1 MIISL
6 ALSFIAIA
14 SGTLLTYTYDEDAPL
29 ASRLC
34 SGACIGFGALGLI
47 GFVLASF
54 FGLTMATLALTGA
67 VFATAFLLLINEKR
81 RAKVDDDWT
90 RVWQAIG
97 RASARPD
104 RWAVIYFLFY
114 ATVAIVMWLVFS
126 RALLD
131 KPDGIA
137 TGVLNNYGDLPF
149 HISVITRFAFGQNF
163 PPEDPTFA
171 GVRFT
176 YPFITDFIS
185 AMFVRAGASLRDSL
199 FIENYII
206 GVALVGVLHRFGQQL
221 LRNRIAALL
230 TPVLVI
236 LNGGFGWAMFFS
248 DVNQSEGGVFG
259 VLRHI
264 SHSYTILPEVG
275 LGWRWGNAVT
285 SLLVPQRGFLLG
297 IPLAAIVF
305 TQWWASLRSSE
316 EEKSEKAK
324 GKKVVRHENKLK
336 ATGKANQES
345 AESGDQSSS
354 LFTFYFFLLPSS
366 RRMLAAGAVAG
377 LLPLIHAHS
386 FLAVMMVGAFLVPWK
401 FRRGWLA
408 YGATALLT
416 LFIYAIGI
424 YFEALTATR
433 VKVAIVA
440 LAIGLSV
447 SLFFLLPMAHLRLWI
462 CFFVLALGIGAPQIV
477 WSTHGSAI
485 KTENFAA
492 WKFGWDSDQEPAKDP
507 VHATVAGRLASLG
520 SHVEPQPL
528 NTAPPIRAW
537 MNRLPYVAWFWL
549 MNTGA
554 FIPLLIT
561 ALLWKSED
569 YLVPRKLLFFYLPFT
584 LCFIVPNL
592 VKLAPWIWDNV
603 KILFYWW
610 LASAPIVALLL
621 ARLWEGKVW
630 HRILAASLFIVLT
643 LAGALDVFAL
653 MTRQGEYQE
662 FDRDGVDFAELIKE
676 QTPPRATILH
686 APVHNT
692 PVFLTGRRSL
702 MGYPGH
708 IWTHGLDYGPR
719 ETEIKRIYAGAPD
732 AEGLLAKYGVDYVVI
747 DPQELSL
754 MKVNTDFFKRYPEVA
769 NTGEYHLYK
778 ITR

>member
-1 MIISL
+1 MVISL

-34 SGACIGFGALGLI
+34 SGACIGFGALGLT
-47 GFVLASF
+47 GFVLASIL
-54 FGLTMATLALTGA
+54 GLTILTLALTG
-67 VFATAFLLLINEKR
+67 VVLFTPFLLLIKEER
-81 RAKVDDDWT
+81 RAKVGDDFNRAWS
-90 RVWQAIG
+90 AIS
-97 RASARPD
+97 RASSRPG

-114 ATVAIVMWLVFS
+114 ATVVIVMWLVFA

-131 KPDGIA
+131 KPDGIS

-185 AMFVRAGASLRDSL
+185 AMFLRAGASLRDSL

-221 LRNRIAALL
+221 LRNRTAALL

-236 LNGGFGWAMFFS
+236 LNGGFGWAMLFS
-248 DVNQSEGGVFG
+248 EVNQSEGGVFQ
-259 VLRHI
+259 VLRHL
-264 SHSYTILPEVG
+264 SHSYTILPEVA

-305 TQWWASLRSSE
+305 TQWWAAARDDE
-316 EEKSEKAK
+316 TGGKGEPEKKSPKKGSKSAK
-324 GKKVVRHENKLK
+324 LE
-336 ATGKANQES
+336 ANLPVAPS
-345 AESGDQSSS
+345 PR
-354 LFTFYFFLLPSS
+354 LLISP
-366 RRMLAAGAVAG
+366 RMLAAGAVAG

-386 FLAVMMVGAFLVPWK
+386 FIAVMMVGPFLALINL
-401 FRRGWLA
+401 RRWREW
-408 YGATALLT
+408 
-416 LFIYAIGI
+416 F
-424 YFEALTATR
+424 
-433 VKVAIVA
+433 
-440 LAIGLSV
+440 
-447 SLFFLLPMAHLRLWI
+447 LFFLVASI
-462 CFFVLALGIGAPQIV
+462 IAIPQLL
-477 WSTHGSAI
+477 WSTHGTAVSTRA
-485 KTENFAA
+485 FLA
-492 WKFGWDSDQEPAKDP
+492 WQFGWDRSDE
-507 VHATVAGRLASLG
+507 
-520 SHVEPQPL
+520 
-528 NTAPPIRAW
+528 NFF
-537 MNRLPYVAWFWL
+537 WFWFK
-549 MNTGA
+549 NTGL

-584 LCFIVPNL
+584 LCFIIPNIA
-592 VKLAPWIWDNV
+592 KLAPWIWDNV

-621 ARLWEGKVW
+621 ARLWEGKTW
-630 HRILAASLFIVLT
+630 HRWLAGSLFIVLT

-662 FDRDGVDFAELIKE
+662 FDREGINFAEMIKQ

-732 AEGLLAKYGVDYVVI
+732 AESLLAKYGVDYVVI
-747 DPQELSL
+747 DPQEHSL
-754 MKVNTDFFKRYPEVA
+754 MTVNAAFFSRYPEVGS
-769 NTGEYHLYK
+769 TGEYHLYK

>member
-1 MIISL
+1 MVISL

-34 SGACIGFGALGLI
+34 SGACIGFGALGLT
-47 GFVLASF
+47 GFVLASIL
-54 FGLTMATLALTGA
+54 GLTILTLALTG
-67 VFATAFLLLINEKR
+67 VVLFTTFLLLIKEER
-81 RAKVDDDWT
+81 RAKVGDDFNRAWS
-90 RVWQAIG
+90 AIS
-97 RASARPD
+97 RASSRPG

-114 ATVAIVMWLVFS
+114 ATVVIVMWLVFA

-131 KPDGIA
+131 KPDGIS

-185 AMFVRAGASLRDSL
+185 AMFLRAGASLRDSL

-221 LRNRIAALL
+221 LRNRTAALL

-236 LNGGFGWAMFFS
+236 LNGGFGWAMLFS
-248 DVNQSEGGVFG
+248 EVNQSEGGVFQ
-259 VLRHI
+259 VLRHL
-264 SHSYTILPEVG
+264 SHSYTILPEVA

-305 TQWWASLRSSE
+305 TQWWASLRSRE
-316 EEKSEKAK
+316 EGAEQGKSKKVK
-324 GKKVVRHENKLK
+324 GKKEER
-336 ATGKANQES
+336 QES
-345 AESGDQSSS
+345 KSRTADRVSRERVQLYEPSSS
-354 LFTFYFFLLPSS
+354 LFTLAFFLLPSS

-386 FLAVMMVGAFLVPWK
+386 FIAVMMVGASLALINL
-401 FRRGWLA
+401 RRWREW
-408 YGATALLT
+408 
-416 LFIYAIGI
+416 F
-424 YFEALTATR
+424 
-433 VKVAIVA
+433 
-440 LAIGLSV
+440 
-447 SLFFLLPMAHLRLWI
+447 LFFLVASI
-462 CFFVLALGIGAPQIV
+462 IAIPQLL
-477 WSTHGSAI
+477 WSTHGTAVSTRA
-485 KTENFAA
+485 FLA
-492 WKFGWDSDQEPAKDP
+492 WQFGWDRSDE
-507 VHATVAGRLASLG
+507 
-520 SHVEPQPL
+520 
-528 NTAPPIRAW
+528 NFF
-537 MNRLPYVAWFWL
+537 WFWFK
-549 MNTGA
+549 NTGL

-584 LCFIVPNL
+584 LCFIIPNIA
-592 VKLAPWIWDNV
+592 KLAPWIWDNV

-621 ARLWEGKVW
+621 ARLWEGKTW
-630 HRILAASLFIVLT
+630 HRWLAGSLFIVLT

-662 FDRDGVDFAELIKE
+662 FDRDGINFAEMIKQ

-732 AEGLLAKYGVDYVVI
+732 AESLLAKYGVDYVVI
-747 DPQELSL
+747 DPQEHSL
-754 MKVNTDFFKRYPEVA
+754 MTVNAAFFSRYPEVGS
-769 NTGEYHLYK
+769 TGEYHLYK

>member
-1 MIISL
+1 MAISL

-34 SGACIGFGALGLI
+34 SGACIGFGALGLT
-47 GFVLASF
+47 GFVLASIL
-54 FGLTMATLALTGA
+54 GLTILALALTG
-67 VFATAFLLLINEKR
+67 VVLFTPFLLLIKEER
-81 RAKVDDDWT
+81 RAKVGDDFNRAWS
-90 RVWQAIG
+90 AIS
-97 RASARPD
+97 RASSRPG

-114 ATVAIVMWLVFS
+114 ATVVIVMWLVFA

-131 KPDGIA
+131 KPDGIS

-185 AMFVRAGASLRDSL
+185 AMFLRAGASLRDSL
-199 FIENYII
+199 FIENYIV

-221 LRNRIAALL
+221 LRNRTAALL

-236 LNGGFGWAMFFS
+236 LNGGFGWAMLFS
-248 DVNQSEGGVFG
+248 EVNQSEGGVFQ

-264 SHSYTILPEVG
+264 SHSYTILPEVA

-305 TQWWASLRSSE
+305 TQWWTAMRDGETGRNGDSEKKALKKGSKSQVAKIDENLPVAPSPSLR
-316 EEKSEKAK
+316 
-324 GKKVVRHENKLK
+324 
-336 ATGKANQES
+336 
-345 AESGDQSSS
+345 
-354 LFTFYFFLLPSS
+354 FS

-386 FLAVMMVGAFLVPWK
+386 FIAVMMVGAFLALINL
-401 FRRGWLA
+401 RRWREW
-408 YGATALLT
+408 
-416 LFIYAIGI
+416 F
-424 YFEALTATR
+424 
-433 VKVAIVA
+433 
-440 LAIGLSV
+440 
-447 SLFFLLPMAHLRLWI
+447 LFFL
-462 CFFVLALGIGAPQIV
+462 VALIIAIPQLL
-477 WSTHGSAI
+477 WSTHGTAVSTRAFLAWRFAWDRSN
-485 KTENFAA
+485 ENF
-492 WKFGWDSDQEPAKDP
+492 F
-507 VHATVAGRLASLG
+507 
-520 SHVEPQPL
+520 
-528 NTAPPIRAW
+528 
-537 MNRLPYVAWFWL
+537 WFWFK
-549 MNTGA
+549 NTGL

-584 LCFIVPNL
+584 LCFIIPNIA
-592 VKLAPWIWDNV
+592 KLAPWIWDNV

-621 ARLWEGKVW
+621 ARLWEGKAW
-630 HRILAASLFIVLT
+630 HRWLAASLFIVLT

-662 FDRDGVDFAELIKE
+662 FDRDGINFAEMIKQ

-719 ETEIKRIYAGAPD
+719 ETEIKRIYTGAPD
-732 AEGLLAKYGVDYVVI
+732 AESLLAKYGVDYVVI
-747 DPQELSL
+747 DPQEHSL
-754 MKVNTDFFKRYPEVA
+754 MTVNTAFFSRYPEVGS
-769 NTGEYHLYK
+769 TGEYHLYK